1 MATTTAHPLRHKPF
15 VWFWLGQSVSLLGDR
30 VYSVA
35 LPFLVLELG
44 GGAVE
49 IGRVLAVYSVP
60 QLLFLLTGG
69 VLVDRVP
76 RRITMLVSDL
86 AHVLLLVVVLA
97 LLVGG
102 RLELAHLYA
111 LSALFGLLSAF
122 FMPAALSI
130 TPQLVPREVLT
141 QANAMRSFAS
151 ELAGILGP
159 PLGGLLVTAGS
170 LTLALGFDALTFA
183 VGAPCLLAM
192 RPRPVQRQGDSAAG
206 PTSYWRDLK
215 EGFRYVAGSSWL
227 WVTIVLFSF
236 GNIFTA
242 GVTVVLLPLLAAS
255 RFEGAVSLG
264 LLLSGMAG
272 GALVAALVLNRV
284 TLRHRGW
291 VAYLAVAAAG
301 LGLVGVAL
309 ASQVV
314 PGVLAM
320 AFVGASLTVFG
331 VVWETTMQAL
341 IPEEVLGR
349 VVSLDMLGSFALLPL
364 GFVLTGYLAERF
376 GVSPLIVVYGLATVV
391 TALVGLLVPAIR
403 RLD

>member
-1 MATTTAHPLRHKPF
+1 MATSTAHPLRHAPF

-35 LPFLVLELG
+35 LPFLVLELA
-44 GGAVE
+44 GGAGE
-49 IGRVLAVYSVP
+49 IGRMLAVYSVP

-76 RRITMLVSDL
+76 RRLTMLASNL
-86 AHVLLLVVVLA
+86 AHALLLGVVLA
-97 LLVGG
+97 LLTAG
-102 RLELAHLYA
+102 RLELTHLYV
-111 LSALFGLLSAF
+111 LSVLFGLLSAF
-122 FMPAALSI
+122 FMPAAMSI

-170 LTLALGFDALTFA
+170 LTLALSFDALTFA
-183 VGAPCLLAM
+183 VGALCLLAM
-192 RPRPVQRQGDSAAG
+192 RPRPVQRQIDGAAG
-206 PTSYWRDLK
+206 PSSYLHDLK

-227 WVTIVLFSF
+227 WVTIVLFAF

-242 GVTVVLLPLLAAS
+242 GVTVVLLPLLAVS
-255 RFEGAVSLG
+255 RFDGAVSLG

-272 GALVAALVLNRV
+272 GALVAALVLSRV
-284 TLRHRGW
+284 TLRRRGW
-291 VAYLAVAAAG
+291 VAYLAVATAG

-309 ASQVV
+309 APQVV

-320 AFVGASLTVFG
+320 ACVGASLTVFG
-331 VVWETTMQAL
+331 VVWETTMQVL
-341 IPEEVLGR
+341 IP
-349 VVSLDMLGSFALLPL
+349 
-364 GFVLTGYLAERF
+364 
-376 GVSPLIVVYGLATVV
+376 
-391 TALVGLLVPAIR
+391 
-403 RLD
+403 